1 MLPFK
6 FALASLLL
14 SALWVLSARAQPQAG
29 VDVQHY
35 VFRLTL
41 TDASDR
47 IAGEADVTVQFTG
60 NVAAELRLD
69 LVGKVQTGQAGMIVS
84 GVRRNGQPVQFTHA
98 DDVLLIPL
106 GTQPPGSEKQVFKVT
121 YVGVP
126 ADGLVIS
133 KNKFGDRTFFG
144 DNWPNRA
151 RHWLPVA
158 DHPSDKSTC
167 EFIVTAPDHYRVISN
182 GLLKEETGLPG
193 NLRRTH
199 WVEAVPIPTKVMVV
213 GASRFAVQHVD
224 TLRNVPVQSW
234 VYPQDRD
241 AGFFDYAPAAPIL
254 VFFDSLVGPYPYEK
268 LANVQ
273 SKTRYGGM
281 ENAGNIFYNE
291 KAIHGKK
298 NLDMERL
305 VAHEIG
311 HQWFGNSVTEKD
323 WPHVWLSEGFAT
335 YLADVY
341 VEHAYGPSRMAEY
354 LQKERKEVFD
364 FAKENP
370 SLPVVVAQ
378 PADLMALLNPNSYQ
392 KGAWTLHMLRQQVG
406 DDAFWRGLRTYY
418 GRYRN
423 ANAATEDFRK
433 VMEEAS
439 GKDLA
444 GFFKQWLHTPGYPR
458 LTGTWAYDPT
468 QKELVVQ
475 FRQQAGANY
484 AFPLALGL
492 YDTAGKLLSKETVQM
507 DGAEKTFRIKVDSVP
522 ANVVPDPDTEVLA
535 EVALKRR

>member
-1 MLPFK
+1 MLSLK
-6 FALASLLL
+6 TALASLFLAVTL
-14 SALWVLSARAQPQAG
+14 ILNAQAQPQPG

-47 IAGEADVTVQFTG
+47 IAGEADVTVQFAG
-60 NVAAELRLD
+60 DAARELRLD
-69 LVGKVQTGQAGMIVS
+69 LVGAGQNARTGMTVTRVQ
-84 GVRRNGQPVQFTHA
+84 RNGQPGPVTHA
-98 DDVLLIPL
+98 ADVLRIPL
-106 GTQPPGSEKQVFKVT
+106 PAVPAGGGKQVFKIS
-121 YVGVP
+121 YGGVP

-158 DHPSDKSTC
+158 DHPADKSTC
-167 EFIVTAPDHYRVISN
+167 EFIVTAPDHYRVIGN

-193 NLRRTH
+193 NGRRTH

-213 GASRFAVQHVD
+213 GASRFAVQNVD

-241 AGFFDYAPAAPIL
+241 KGFFDYAPAAPIL

-291 KAIHGKK
+291 KAIHGEK

-341 VEHAYGPSRMAEY
+341 VEHTYGPGRMAEY

-370 SLPVVVAQ
+370 TLAVVVTQ

-392 KGAWTLHMLRQQVG
+392 KGAWVLHMLRQRVG
-406 DDAFWRGLRTYY
+406 DDAFWRGLSAYY
-418 GRYRN
+418 ARYRN
-423 ANAATEDFRK
+423 ANAATDDFRQ

-439 GKDLA
+439 GKDLS
-444 GFFKQWLHTPGYPR
+444 GFFKQWLYTPGYPK
-458 LTGTWAYDPT
+458 LTGTWAYDAT
-468 QKELVVQ
+468 HKELVLQ
-475 FRQQAGANY
+475 LRQPAGSAY
-484 AFPLALGL
+484 SLPLELGF
-492 YDTAGKLLSKETVQM
+492 YDAAGKLLGKETVQM
-507 DGAEKTFRIKVDSVP
+507 DGTEKTFRLKVTAAP
-522 ANVVPDPDTEVLA
+522 ANVVADPDTEVLA
-535 EVALKRR
+535 EVELKRG

>member
-1 MLPFK
+1 LV
-6 FALASLLL
+6 LA
-14 SALWVLSARAQPQAG
+14 VRAQPQAG

-47 IAGEADVTVQFTG
+47 IAGEADVTVQFSG
-60 NVAAELRLD
+60 EAARELRLD
-69 LVGKVQTGQAGMIVS
+69 LVGTGQNAKTGMTVS
-84 GVRRNGQPVQFTHA
+84 GVRRNGQPVPFTHA
-98 DDVLLIPL
+98 GDVLRIPPAA
-106 GTQPPGSEKQVFKVT
+106 GPVGGEKQVFKIT
-121 YVGVP
+121 YAGVP

-182 GLLKEETGLPG
+182 GLLKEEMALPG
-193 NLRRTH
+193 NRRRTH
-199 WVEAVPIPTKVMVV
+199 WVEAVPIPTKVMVM

-234 VYPQDRD
+234 VYPQDRE

-254 VFFDSLVGPYPYEK
+254 TFFDSLVGPYPYEK

-341 VEHAYGPSRMAEY
+341 VEHAYGPARMAEY

-364 FAKENP
+364 FANENP
-370 SLPVVVAQ
+370 ALPVVVTQ
-378 PADLMALLNPNSYQ
+378 PRDLMALLNPNSYQ
-392 KGAWTLHMLRQQVG
+392 KGAWTLHMLRQRVG
-406 DDAFWRGLRTYY
+406 DEAFWRGLRTYY

-423 ANAATEDFRK
+423 ANAATEDFQK
-433 VMEEAS
+433 VMEETS
-439 GKDLA
+439 GTDLA
-444 GFFKQWLHTPGYPR
+444 GFFKQWLYTPGYPR
-458 LTGTWAYDPT
+458 LTGTWAYDAT

-475 FRQQAGANY
+475 LRQQAGATY
-484 AFPLALGL
+484 AFPLELGI
-492 YDTAGKLLSKETVQM
+492 YDGAGKLLGKETVQM
-507 DGAEKTFRIKVDSVP
+507 DGADKTFRIKTNGAPGSV
-522 ANVVPDPDTEVLA
+522 AADPDTEVLA
-535 EVALKRR
+535 EVELKKR

>member
-1 MLPFK
+1 MLSIK
-6 FALASLLL
+6 FALALLLL
-14 SALWVLSARAQPQAG
+14 SALWVLSVRAQPQAG

-35 VFRLTL
+35 VFHLTL

-47 IAGEADVTVQFTG
+47 IAGEADVTVQFNG
-60 NVAAELRLD
+60 SVAQELRLD
-69 LVGKVQTGQAGMIVS
+69 LVGTGQNAQTGMTVS
-84 GVRRNGQPVQFTHA
+84 SVRRDGQPVKFTHSG
-98 DDVLLIPL
+98 DVLRIALAAVPVGGI
-106 GTQPPGSEKQVFKVT
+106 KHVYKIV
-121 YVGVP
+121 YAGVP

-158 DHPSDKSTC
+158 DHPADKSTC
-167 EFIVTAPDHYRVISN
+167 EFIVTAPNHYRVISN
-182 GLLKEETGLPG
+182 GLLKEETGLPD

-213 GASRFAVQHVD
+213 GASRFAVQYVD

-234 VYPQDRD
+234 VYPQDRE

-298 NLDMERL
+298 NLNMERL

-341 VEHAYGPSRMAEY
+341 VEHAYGPQRMAEY

-370 SLPVVVAQ
+370 ALAVVVPQ
-378 PADLMALLNPNSYQ
+378 PTDLMALLNPNSYQ

-423 ANAATEDFRK
+423 ANAATEDFQK

-439 GKDLA
+439 GQDLA
-444 GFFKQWLHTPGYPR
+444 GFFKQWLYTPGYPR
-458 LTGTWAYDPT
+458 LTGTWAYDAT

-475 FRQQAGANY
+475 LRQQAGANY
-484 AFPLALGL
+484 ALPLELAM
-492 YDTAGKLLSKETVQM
+492 YDSVGKLLGKETMQM
-507 DGAEKTFRIKVDSVP
+507 EGAEKTFRIGVTSVP

-535 EVALKRR
+535 ELELKRK

>member
-1 MLPFK
+1 MLPPK
-6 FALASLLL
+6 NALASLLL
-14 SALWVLSARAQPQAG
+14 AVMFVLAATAQPQAG

-41 TDASDR
+41 TDANDR
-47 IAGEADVTVQFTG
+47 IAGEADVTVQFNG
-60 NVAAELRLD
+60 AAVRELRLD
-69 LVGKVQTGQAGMIVS
+69 LVGTGGSTPTGMTVS
-84 GVRRNGQPVQFTHA
+84 GVRRNGQPVPFTHA
-98 DDVLLIPL
+98 NDALRIPL
-106 GTQPPGSEKQVFKVT
+106 GPVPAGSEKQVFRIT
-121 YVGVP
+121 YAGVP

-167 EFIVTAPDHYRVISN
+167 EFIVTAPAHYRVIGN
-182 GLLKEETGLPG
+182 GLLKEETDLPG

-199 WVEAVPIPTKVMVV
+199 WTEAVPIPTKVMVV
-213 GASRFAVQHVD
+213 GASRFVVQHVD

-254 VFFDSLVGPYPYEK
+254 AFFDSLVGTYPYEK

-341 VEHAYGPSRMAEY
+341 VEHAYGPARMAEY

-370 SLPVVVAQ
+370 TAPVVVTQ

-392 KGAWTLHMLRQQVG
+392 KGAWTLHMLRQRVG
-406 DDAFWRGLRTYY
+406 DEAFWRGLRTYY

-423 ANAATEDFRK
+423 ANAATEDFRQ
-433 VMEEAS
+433 VMEETS
-439 GKDLA
+439 GKDLS
-444 GFFKQWLHTPGYPR
+444 GFFKQWLYTPGYPK
-458 LTGTWAYDPT
+458 LTGTWAYEAT

-475 FRQQAGANY
+475 LRQPAGASY
-484 AFPLALGL
+484 VLPLELAL
-492 YDTAGKLLSKETVQM
+492 YDVAGKLLGKETVQV
-507 DGAEKTFRIKVDSVP
+507 DGAEKTFRLKVTGVP
-522 ANVVPDPDTEVLA
+522 ASVVPDPDTEVLA
-535 EVALKRR
+535 EVELKKR

>member
-1 MLPFK
+1 MLSIK
-6 FALASLLL
+6 STLASLLL
-14 SALWVLSARAQPQAG
+14 AVTSILAQPQSG

-47 IAGEADVTVQFTG
+47 IAGEADVTVQFNG
-60 NVAAELRLD
+60 EAARELRLD
-69 LVGKVQTGQAGMIVS
+69 LVGTGQNGQTGMTVS
-84 GVRRNGQPVQFTHA
+84 EVRRNRQPVPFTHA
-98 DDVLLIPL
+98 SDVLRIPL
-106 GTQPPGSEKQVFKVT
+106 SAAPTRGEKQVFKIT
-121 YVGVP
+121 YTGVP
-126 ADGLVIS
+126 TDGLVIS

-193 NLRRTH
+193 GLRRTH

-213 GASRFAVQHVD
+213 GASRFAVQYVD

-234 VYPQDRD
+234 VYPQDRE

-254 VFFDSLVGPYPYEK
+254 TFFDSLVGPYPYEK

-341 VEHAYGPSRMAEY
+341 VEHAYGPERMAEY

-370 SLPVVVAQ
+370 ALPVVVTQ
-378 PADLMALLNPNSYQ
+378 PTDLMALLNPNSYQ
-392 KGAWTLHMLRQQVG
+392 KGAWILHMLRQLVG
-406 DDAFWRGLRTYY
+406 DDAFWQGLRTYY
-418 GRYRN
+418 SRYRN
-423 ANAATEDFRK
+423 ANAATEDFRQ
-433 VMEEAS
+433 VMEEVS

-444 GFFKQWLHTPGYPR
+444 GFFKQWLYSPSYPR
-458 LTGTWAYDPT
+458 LTGTWAYDLT

-475 FRQQAGANY
+475 LRQQAGAPY
-484 AFPLALGL
+484 ALLLELGI
-492 YDTAGKLLSKETVQM
+492 YDAAGKLLGKETVQM
-507 DGAEKTFRIKVDSVP
+507 EGAEKTFRIKATSTP
-522 ANVVPDPDTEVLA
+522 ANVVADPDTEVLA
-535 EVALKRR
+535 EVELKKR

>member
-1 MLPFK
+1 
-6 FALASLLL
+6 
-14 SALWVLSARAQPQAG
+14 

-41 TDASDR
+41 TDAGDR
-47 IAGEADVTVQFTG
+47 IAGEADVTVQFSG
-60 NVAAELRLD
+60 NASQELRLD
-69 LVGKVQTGQAGMIVS
+69 LVGSAQNVQTGMTVTQVQ
-84 GVRRNGQPVQFTHA
+84 RNGQPVAFTHA
-98 DDVLLIPL
+98 GDILRIPL
-106 GTQPPGSEKQVFKVT
+106 PGIATGGEKQVFKIN
-121 YVGVP
+121 YGGVP

-158 DHPSDKSTC
+158 DHPADKSTC
-167 EFIVTAPDHYRVISN
+167 EFIITAPDHYQVIGN
-182 GLLKEETGLPG
+182 GLLQEETGLPG
-193 NLRRTH
+193 NQRRTH
-199 WVEAVPIPTKVMVV
+199 WLEAVPIPTKVMVV
-213 GASRFAVQHVD
+213 GASRFAVQNVD
-224 TLRNVPVQSW
+224 TLRNIPVQSW

-241 AGFFDYAPAAPIL
+241 KGFFDYAPAAPIL
-254 VFFDSLVGPYPYEK
+254 AFFDSLVGPYPYEK

-341 VEHAYGPSRMAEY
+341 VEHAYGTGRMGEY

-370 SLPVVVAQ
+370 ALPVVVAQ
-378 PADLMALLNPNSYQ
+378 TTDLMALLNPNSYQ
-392 KGAWTLHMLRQQVG
+392 KGAWILHMLRQRVG
-406 DDAFWRGLRTYY
+406 DEAFWRGLRTYY

-423 ANAATEDFRK
+423 ANAVTDDFRQ

-439 GKDLA
+439 GKDLS
-444 GFFKQWLHTPGYPR
+444 GFFKQWLYTPGYPK
-458 LTGTWAYDPT
+458 LTGTWAYDAT

-475 FRQQAGANY
+475 LRQQAGSVY
-484 AFPLALGL
+484 SLPLELGF
-492 YDTAGKLLSKETVQM
+492 YDAAGKLLGKETLQM
-507 DGAEKTFRIKVDSVP
+507 DGAEKTFRIKTTGAP
-522 ANVVPDPDTEVLA
+522 ANVVADPDTEVLA
-535 EVALKRR
+535 EVELKRR